1 MMTSGGRG
9 HYGGGPPRDSGMP
22 PHTNNRMMSN
32 KQPQGFGG
40 PSNYGGYGP
49 PPPKQGFG
57 PLATNGRSEMA
68 PNGFRD
74 QHTVAPP
81 LELKLIFN
89 RDEVAYLFGFDG
101 VLVAQLRQQTGA
113 NINVTTG
120 ECFEYVSSIAGSLE
134 IISKAFSL
142 VCRKLWDFWTT
153 VVNPGQQQQ
162 PLVIKLAVPAS
173 QCGSIIGVQG
183 VKIKEI
189 REMTGA
195 NIQVSQESLPDST
208 ERCVEIIGTG
218 DTCLQC
224 VYHICNVFQEVPAR
238 HDNIPYVPKSRVGG
252 GGGGGIDRMLDQVW
266 KPVFLCGDK
275 AYIIDGTKARPA
287 PPELLRH
294 ELSKTPLGSQVAD
307 TLANQQGLGSGSMTP
322 DHMNPLAL
330 MAAISNS
337 HRNVGSVNRP
347 RTSREMSVN
356 CEMIGR
362 LLRQSGGAKLEEI
375 QRMSGAQIH
384 VAGEEEASPA
394 GDVIVTVTGT
404 EESVL
409 LAQFL
414 VQSNIDLAMK
424 EMREQGGG
432 YGNQQQMMYNQNDR
446 FGGPQGPVD
455 GGGGGGFHPF
465 DQGEDQGGY
474 DRKRRWGGAAVGGGN
489 QNYQQQQSFRG
500 KNFQQNNRFQND
512 NRGGGFQGDRG
523 GYQGDHGGFQ
533 GDRGGF
539 QGDRG
544 GFQGDRGGFQGD
556 RGGFQ
561 GDHGGG
567 FQGDRGGFQGDRGGG
582 GYRGGPPRGGRGMRG
597 PRR

>member
-1 MMTSGGRG
+1 MMASGGRG
-9 HYGGGPPRDSGMP
+9 HYSGGPREGGMP
-22 PHTNNRMMSN
+22 PHTNNRMMNN
-32 KQPQGFGG
+32 KQQQGFGG
-40 PSNYGGYGP
+40 PPNYGGYGP
-49 PPPKQGFG
+49 PAPKQGFG
-57 PLATNGRSEMA
+57 PIATNGRNEMNS
-68 PNGFRD
+68 NGFRD
-74 QHTVAPP
+74 QHIAVPP

-120 ECFEYVSSIAGSLE
+120 ECFEYVCSIAGSLE

-162 PLVIKLAVPAS
+162 PLAIKLAVPAS

-195 NIQVSQESLPDST
+195 NVQVSQESLPDST

-224 VYHICNVFQEVPAR
+224 VYHICNVLQEVPAR
-238 HDNIPYVPKSRVGG
+238 HDNIPYIPKSRMGG
-252 GGGGGIDRMLDQVW
+252 GGGVDHMLDQVW

-275 AYIIDGTKARPA
+275 AYIIDGNKARPA

-307 TLANQQGLGSGSMTP
+307 TLAAQQGSGSGSMTP

-337 HRNVGSVNRP
+337 HRNMGSVNRP

-356 CEMIGR
+356 CEMIGQ

-432 YGNQQQMMYNQNDR
+432 FGNQQQMMYNQNDR
-446 FGGPQGPVD
+446 FGGPQVD
-455 GGGGGGFHPF
+455 GGGFHPF
-465 DQGEDQGGY
+465 DQSEDQGF
-474 DRKRRWGGAAVGGGN
+474 DRKRRWGGAGAGGN

-512 NRGGGFQGDRG
+512 NRG
-523 GYQGDHGGFQ
+523 FQ

-544 GFQGDRGGFQGD
+544 GFQGDRGGFQGE
-556 RGGFQ
+556 
-561 GDHGGG
+561 
-567 FQGDRGGFQGDRGGG
+567 RGGFQGDRGG
-582 GYRGGPPRGGRGMRG
+582 YRGGPRGGRG